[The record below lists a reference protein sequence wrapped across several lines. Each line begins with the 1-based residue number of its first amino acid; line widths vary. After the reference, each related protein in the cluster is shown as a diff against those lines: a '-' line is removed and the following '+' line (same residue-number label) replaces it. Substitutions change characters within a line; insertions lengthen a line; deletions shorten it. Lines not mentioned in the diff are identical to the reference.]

1 MEKTK
6 EKDAENMKQ
15 VNFQEAMEFWA
26 KPERIVLVTSTD
38 AEGQPQVMT
47 VGWKMRTSFQPPMLA
62 ISVGVKRNMH
72 KCIME
77 SKEFVIAV
85 PGAELAKGTL
95 LCGISSPEKIDRFK
109 QGGFITKPGNFI
121 SSPLIE
127 NCIANFE
134 CKLAADLPTGDHTI
148 FVGEV
153 VASWIN
159 ETPSKNLLIIGED
172 GGTELLA
179 AQGPY
184 RIGVLR

>member
-1 MEKTK
+1 
-6 EKDAENMKQ
+6 
-15 VNFQEAMEFWA
+15 
-26 KPERIVLVTSTD
+26 
-38 AEGQPQVMT
+38 
-47 VGWKMRTSFQPPMLA
+47 
-62 ISVGVKRNMH
+62 
-72 KCIME
+72 ME

-109 QGGFITKPGNFI
+109 QGGLITKPGNFV